1 MFIDQRTGSGNRLPF
16 LLWRILFS
24 VLKINFELLVINET
38 QFVKKNSCFENQF
51 ELLDKLEEHFVK
63 DVF

>member
-1 MFIDQRTGSGNRLPF
+1 MGEI
-16 LLWRILFS
+16 ILFP

-38 QFVKKNSCFENQF
+38 QFVKEDSCFENQF

-63 DVF
+63 DVFLIRALQLFKYQQK